1 MITHMKHE
9 IENLGKSFKN
19 AARGLLAVTRN
30 ERNFR
35 IHIVMMLYVIF
46 FSVIGRAEKGDVAC
60 FVLCFG
66 IMLAAELI
74 NTALE
79 LLCDEVT
86 EQYSERIRDVKDIA
100 AGAVLV
106 SAIASAVV
114 GLMTFLSPSV
124 FGNVITCFSESVW
137 VLVAFLLS
145 IPIAIFFIFKRGK
158 K

>member
-1 MITHMKHE
+1 MKRE
-9 IENLGKSFKN
+9 IKSLGKSFKN
-19 AARGLLAVTRN
+19 AARGLCAVTRH

-35 IHIVMMLYVIF
+35 IHICMLLYVVF
-46 FSVIGRAEKGDVAC
+46 FSVIGSVDKDDAAR

-74 NTALE
+74 NTAFE

-86 EQYSERIRDVKDIA
+86 EEYSERIRDIKDIA

-106 SAIASAVV
+106 SAIACAVV
-114 GLMTFLSPSV
+114 GLMTFLSPEVFMHVMRCFAEKPWLLAVFVISV
-124 FGNVITCFSESVW
+124 PLA
-137 VLVAFLLS
+137 VL
-145 IPIAIFFIFKRGK
+145 FIFKRGK